1 MHDEKCMKIGIVNPA
16 WVLLEVGLVVGMT
29 GGPVYLS
36 KTIGLLA
43 ERENDLIHRGKLI
56 NYQI

>member
-1 MHDEKCMKIGIVNPA
+1 MTVDNHKFEMKKDQCLKLNPA
-16 WVLLEVGLVVGMT
+16 WVFLVVGLVVGMT

-43 ERENDLIHRGKLI
+43 ERENEFIID
-56 NYQI
+56 

>member
-1 MHDEKCMKIGIVNPA
+1 MKIGIVNPA

>member
-1 MHDEKCMKIGIVNPA
+1 MKKDQCLKLNPA
-16 WVLLEVGLVVGMT
+16 WVFLVVGLVVGMT

-43 ERENDLIHRGKLI
+43 ERENEFIID
-56 NYQI
+56 